1 MRPYSY
7 IIVTFNSMTFDILR
21 MANVQGHRCR
31 KMDLYHGNF
40 DIFIDEIC
48 TVLKVVNAWQS
59 KLRMK

>member
-1 MRPYSY
+1 
-7 IIVTFNSMTFDILR
+7 
-21 MANVQGHRCR
+21 MANVQGHRFQ